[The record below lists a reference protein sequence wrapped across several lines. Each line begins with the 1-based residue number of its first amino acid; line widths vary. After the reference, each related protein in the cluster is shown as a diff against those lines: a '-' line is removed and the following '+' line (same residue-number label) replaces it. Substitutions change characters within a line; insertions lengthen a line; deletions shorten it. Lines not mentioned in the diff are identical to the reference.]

1 MQIIIG
7 ITIFIVIF
15 TTIIYKIND
24 RFEKRE
30 FIILLVIIFFVTIS
44 IIWYEKSDE
53 NYLPKIFKEKYEKD
67 KNLQIKSLSSELLN
81 NKVLSSKDRFI
92 YKFTYLINKND
103 KEFLCTMENVE
114 INRVEK
120 KFIFKNFANLT
131 EDCIEQ

>member
-67 KNLQIKSLSSELLN
+67 KNLQIRSLSSELLN
-81 NKVLSSKDRFI
+81 NKVLSSKDRFV
-92 YKFTYLINKND
+92 YKFTYLVNKND

-131 EDCIEQ
+131 EECIEQ